1 MSNYGLQMKLIAGQ
15 VAVVTGAASGIG
27 YGLAEA
33 FARRRLNVVMADVQQ
48 DALVEAAG
56 RISAL
61 GVETLAVVTD
71 VSKEAS
77 VQALA
82 QATIQRFGAVHVVCN
97 NAGVSGKGDP
107 WFGSG
112 ATWDWVLGV
121 NLWGVVYGV
130 RAFLP
135 HLLGGGHIVNTAS
148 IAGLTT
154 GFSAPY
160 DASKHAVVALTEDL
174 FNDMQ
179 AAFVPVGV
187 SVLCPGWVRTGILD
201 SERNWPADFGA
212 APAADPLSEIPLAHI
227 RRAIDEGTTPAA
239 VAQMVL
245 ESVEADRF
253 WVIPHDDFL
262 EMAIRRWDRI
272 ADRLNPEPAEQM
284 PGVPSRTAMTAEVLA
299 VLAALQPD
307 D

>member
-1 MSNYGLQMKLIAGQ
+1 MKLIAGQ
-15 VAVVTGAASGIG
+15 IAVVTGAASGIG

-33 FARRRLNVVMADVQQ
+33 FARRGLNVVLADVQE

-56 RISAL
+56 RIGQL

-82 QATIQRFGAVHVVCN
+82 QATIQRFGGVHVVCN

-112 ATWDWVLGV
+112 ATWEWVLGV

-201 SERNWPADFGA
+201 ADRNWPAHLGA
-212 APAADPLSEIPLAHI
+212 APATDPLSEIPLAHI

-239 VAQMVL
+239 IAQMVL

-253 WVIPHDDFL
+253 WVIPHDNFL

-272 ADRLNPEPAEQM
+272 ADRLNPEPAEQV
-284 PGVPSRTAMTAEVLA
+284 PGVPSRATMTAEVLA
-299 VLAALQPD
+299 ALSALQPED
-307 D
+307 